1 MYATMKS
8 LVSFSA
14 LLQLML
20 LAALPLS
27 TLQAVNPVQPV
38 NPVQAEEPVKP
49 VKQFAHPDR
58 IRYDGSCFTIDGEDH
73 FIYSA
78 AFHYFRCPEALWR
91 DRFRQIKE
99 AGFNTVETYVPW
111 NWHERI
117 MPLGPDDNSHFDFAD
132 VKRWLKM
139 AQEEF
144 GLYTIVR
151 PGPFICAEFSGGGY
165 PRWLAKYR
173 PDTQEEFWLRS
184 SDWRHIRWSQH
195 WFDAVCQALAD
206 EQITRK
212 PVGSKGIILI
222 QIENEYNHHDCQDKE
237 KLLKALY
244 KSVRK
249 SMDIPIFTCLTQEC
263 RSSQDK
269 ELSQVFDSDNYYVG
283 LSSAPDC
290 AHRMA
295 NLKRLQPDA
304 PGFVTELQGGWFSLV
319 TGRLSEEHYSDAR
332 HFKAVGLMSLLGG
345 AGGINYYMFF
355 GGTHFDGW
363 GARGM
368 TTSYDYNAAIR
379 ENGARSAKYWEAKAL
394 GQFIQTYE
402 AQLVRSVG
410 GPCAL
415 EGSSEKL
422 FGGVRIAPDGT
433 RFVFLH
439 NTDPKQPSKG
449 KVRLLPGQTD
459 QQAKPMY
466 NINQHGEKVLIA
478 AGQGEQHILADAE
491 PIEMNYDL
499 PALGCQVLVIPAD
512 KKPSKGSWWPQE
524 QARPLRPSKVPAA
537 IRVASAER
545 HEESYDQAQWLSL
558 PRLASLSDL
567 GVNDFR
573 YSLYRSHVTLSERQ
587 VANERYLLFNMFT
600 RDIVSVTVNGKPAKR
615 LFPDRA
621 DAQSWT
627 TRNCFERI
635 RPDEYDNRFDVS
647 GLLQAGENEIIAV
660 YENLGHAHGYVPMEE
675 LAGIREAGLSIT
687 ESALTHPL
695 EWECTINM
703 AGVTQGWIAPDFQP
717 QGWQR
722 VALDTTSRIP
732 AKGNG
737 LQPQAEADGLFT
749 WYRIEFE
756 LPTAKPSE
764 WIPWVARINASG
776 NGYMW
781 LNGHNI
787 GRHWEAGPQ
796 REFFLPECWLKFG
809 KGQKNVLVM
818 GLRQTANG
826 ALLKAIEIAPRAD
839 MAEIR
844 K

>member
-1 MYATMKS
+1 MKNKCILKCVLFALVAFNS
-8 LVSFSA
+8 LAIMAQTTQQAARPEKKF
-14 LLQLML
+14 LQ
-20 LAALPLS
+20 PER
-27 TLQAVNPVQPV
+27 V
-38 NPVQAEEPVKP
+38 
-49 VKQFAHPDR
+49 
-58 IRYDGSCFTIDGEDH
+58 RYDGSCMTIEGKDI

-78 AFHYFRCPEALWR
+78 AFHYFRCPEELWR

-117 MPLGPDDNSHFDFAD
+117 MPSGLNDNSHFDFSD

-151 PGPFICAEFSGGGY
+151 PGPFICAEYSGGGY
-165 PRWLAKYR
+165 PCWLAKFC
-173 PDTQEEFWLRS
+173 PGGMDDFWLRS
-184 SDWRHIRWSQH
+184 ADHRHISWSQH
-195 WFDAVCQALAD
+195 WFDAVCKALAD

-212 PVGSKGIILI
+212 PVGEKGIILI
-222 QIENEYNHHDCQDKE
+222 QIENEYNHHGCYGKE

-244 KSVRK
+244 QSVRK
-249 SMDIPIFTCLTQEC
+249 SGMDIPIFTCLTNEC
-263 RSSQDK
+263 RSSEDV

-290 AHRMA
+290 AYRMA
-295 NLKRLQPDA
+295 NLRKEQPDA

-319 TGRLSEEHYSDAR
+319 TGRLSEDHYSDAR

-355 GGTHFDGW
+355 GGTHFAGW

-379 ENGARSAKYWEAKAL
+379 ENGARSDKYFEAKAI
-394 GQFIQTYE
+394 GQFIQAFE
-402 AQLVRSVG
+402 PQLVRSEG
-410 GPCAL
+410 GPCTM
-415 EGSSEKL
+415 EGGAKSL
-422 FGGVRIAPDGT
+422 FGGVRVAVDGT

-439 NTDPKQPSKG
+439 NTDPKNAIRG
-449 KVRLLPGQTD
+449 KVRLLPGKMNRPAT
-459 QQAKPMY
+459 PMY

-478 AGQGEQHILADAE
+478 ASEAADTDSVTVS
-491 PIEMNYDL
+491 PINVSYDL
-499 PALGCQVLVIPAD
+499 PALGTKVLVIPAG
-512 KKPSKGSWWPQE
+512 KPETKGEWWPQE
-524 QARPLRPSKVPAA
+524 QIRPLRPAKLPQPVR
-537 IRVASAER
+537 IASALKKE
-545 HEESYDQAQWLSL
+545 DAFAKADWKQL
-558 PRLASLSDL
+558 PRLVSLPDL

-573 YSLYRSHVTLSERQ
+573 YSLYRAQVSLTSRQ
-587 VANERYLLFNMFT
+587 VAEERFLLFNMFT
-600 RDIVSVTVNGKPAKR
+600 RDIVSVAVNGKQAKR

-627 TRNCFERI
+627 TRDCFERI

-647 GLLQAGENEIIAV
+647 GLLKEGDNEILVV

-675 LAGIREAGLSIT
+675 LSGIREAGLSLT
-687 ESALTHPL
+687 ETALTHPL
-695 EWECTINM
+695 EWEYAADA
-703 AGVTQGWIAPDFQP
+703 AGVAQGWNLPQFAPQD
-717 QGWQR
+717 WQN
-722 VALDTTSRIP
+722 VSLDVTCEIP

-737 LQPQAEADGLFT
+737 VQSKAEPDGLFT

-756 LPTAKPSE
+756 LPGQKKGE
-764 WIPWVARINASG
+764 WIPWLARINASG

-781 LNGHNI
+781 LNGNNI
-787 GRHWEAGPQ
+787 GRYWEAGPQ
-796 REFFLPECWLKFG
+796 REFFLPECWLNFG
-809 KGQKNVLVM
+809 GGKKNVLVI

-826 ALLKAIEIAPRAD
+826 AVLKAMEIAPYRN

>member
-1 MYATMKS
+1 MKNRFS
-8 LVSFSA
+8 LFA
-14 LLQLML
+14 CTLLLW
-20 LAALPLS
+20 AACQGTELHAQEAAKTP
-27 TLQAVNPVQPV
+27 AP
-38 NPVQAEEPVKP
+38 E
-49 VKQFAHPDR
+49 KQFTHPER
-58 IRYDGSCFTIDGEDH
+58 IRYDGSCMTIDGKDV

-78 AFHYFRCPEALWR
+78 AFHYFRCPEELWH

-111 NWHERI
+111 NQHEQT
-117 MPLGPDDNSHFDFAD
+117 MPLSVDDNSHFDFST

-144 GLYTIVR
+144 GFYTIVR
-151 PGPFICAEFSGGGY
+151 PGPFICAEYSGGGY

-173 PDTQEEFWLRS
+173 PEAVKDEFWLRGA
-184 SDWRHIRWSQH
+184 DYRHIRWARH
-195 WFDAVCQALAD
+195 WFDAVCEALAD
-206 EQITRK
+206 EQLTHK
-212 PVGSKGIILI
+212 PAGGKGIILL
-222 QIENEYNHHDCQDKE
+222 QIENEYNHHDCANKE
-237 KLLKALY
+237 ELLKALY
-244 KSVRK
+244 RSAKKSG
-249 SMDIPIFTCLTQEC
+249 MDIPIFTCLTEEC
-263 RSSQDK
+263 RSSRDK

-283 LSSAPDC
+283 LSDAPDC
-290 AHRMA
+290 AHRMV
-295 NLKRLQPDA
+295 NLKKSQPDA

-319 TGRLSEEHYSDAR
+319 TGRLSEDNYSDAR

-355 GGTHFDGW
+355 GGTHFAGW

-379 ENGARSAKYWEAKAL
+379 ENGALGDKYFEAKAI
-394 GQFIQTYE
+394 GQFIHTFEQ
-402 AQLVRSVG
+402 QLLHSTG

-415 EGSSEKL
+415 EGGGESL
-422 FGGVRIAPDGT
+422 FGGVRIAADGT

-439 NTDPKQPSKG
+439 NTDPKNPIQG
-449 KVRLLPGQTD
+449 KVRLLPGKED
-459 QQAKPMY
+459 GHGEPMY

-478 AGQGEQHILADAE
+478 SAKTSDNQAMTAE
-491 PIEMNYDL
+491 PIDVTYEL
-499 PALGCQVLVIPAD
+499 PALGSKVLVLPAG
-512 KKPSKGSWWPQE
+512 KETGKGEWWPKE
-524 QARPLRPSKVPAA
+524 QARPSRPSKAPAA
-537 IRVASAER
+537 IRIASAQKKEDAFGNADWKR
-545 HEESYDQAQWLSL
+545 LH
-558 PRLASLSDL
+558 RLASLSDL

-573 YSLYRSHVTLSERQ
+573 YSLYRTRVTLTSKQAADEHF
-587 VANERYLLFNMFT
+587 LLFNMFT
-600 RDIVSVTVNGKPAKR
+600 RDIVSVTVNGQQAKR

-621 DAQSWT
+621 DAQTWT
-627 TRNCFERI
+627 TRDCFDRI
-635 RPDEYDNRFDVS
+635 RPDEYDNRFDAA
-647 GLLQAGENEIIAV
+647 GLLKEGENEIVAV

-695 EWECTINM
+695 EWDCAVDV
-703 AGVTQGWIAPDFQP
+703 AGVTQGWTSPEFIPE
-717 QGWQR
+717 GWEN
-722 VALDTTSRIP
+722 VPLDTACEIP

-737 LQPQAEADGLFT
+737 VQPKAEPDGLFT

-756 LPTAKPSE
+756 LPAQKAGE
-764 WIPWVARINASG
+764 WFPWMARVNASG

-796 REFFLPECWLKFG
+796 REYFLPECWLRFG

-826 ALLKAIEIAPRAD
+826 AQLKAMEVAPNRK

-844 K
+844 N